1 MSGFKIL
8 DHQVERRLGCWLALD
23 DDEMGTAAQLEN
35 RSVFGNFDFTHTEL
49 DVERRRFSDVSRA
62 EDDMANPYPGP
73 IVAVHD
79 LTVALDAPRWPE
91 LVWPSRLGIGGVEE
105 LGLGQTNGS

>member
-23 DDEMGTAAQLEN
+23 DHEMGTAAQLEN

-49 DVERRRFSDVSRA
+49 YVERHRFSDVSRA

-73 IVAVHD
+73 IVAAHD
-79 LTVALDAPRWPE
+79 LTISFVSHR
-91 LVWPSRLGIGGVEE
+91 RLKWFGH
-105 LGLGQTNGS
+105 NGST